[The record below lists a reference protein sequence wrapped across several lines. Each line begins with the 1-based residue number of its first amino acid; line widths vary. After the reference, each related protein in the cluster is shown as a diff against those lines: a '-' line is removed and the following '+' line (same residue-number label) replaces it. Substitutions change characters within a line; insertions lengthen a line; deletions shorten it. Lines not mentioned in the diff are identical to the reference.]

1 MTIDPMLEN
10 KFQLL
15 DVSTYVILRI
25 DRLEQK

>member
-1 MTIDPMLEN
+1 MAIDPMLEN

-15 DVSTYVILRI
+15 DISTYILRI